1 MKKTTYRLVGVMSGT
16 SLDGIDLVFTE
27 ITFQNSISY
36 TILASETVSYNR
48 EWREKLEQAI
58 NLPSEELTELDDEY
72 SIFLA
77 EVINTFIKKYD
88 IDLLD
93 AVCSHG
99 HTVKHRP
106 KQGVTFQ
113 IGNRPKLA
121 KLINAPVVC
130 DFRVQDVELGGEGA
144 PLVPIGDRLLF
155 SDYKYCINLGGFAN
169 ISLEK
174 NDQRIAYDIC
184 PVNTVLN
191 FYTRKVGKEYDENGE
206 MARSGRLN
214 RDLLNDLNMLQFYKK
229 EAPKS
234 LGIEWVNMEIFP
246 LIDRKDIQI
255 PDILKTFTVH
265 VAEQIAACLDNDPA
279 SKVLITGGGSFNSYL
294 IEELKSRTECDLVI
308 PEKRLVD
315 FKEAL
320 VFALLGVLKL
330 RKEINV
336 LSSVTGARMDHS
348 SGRVYEP

>member
-1 MKKTTYRLVGVMSGT
+1 MEKLTYRLIGVMSGT

-27 ITFQNSISY
+27 IDFKDSISY
-36 TILASETVSYNR
+36 SILASETISYNK
-48 EWREKLEQAI
+48 EWREKLEKAI
-58 NLPSEELTELDDEY
+58 DLPSEELTELDNEY
-72 SIFLA
+72 SIFLS
-77 EVINTFIKKYD
+77 EVINDFIQKHD

-121 KLINAPVVC
+121 KLVNVPVVC
-130 DFRVQDVELGGEGA
+130 DFRVQDVELGGQGA

-155 SDYKYCINLGGFAN
+155 GDFKYCINLGGFAN

-174 NDQRIAYDIC
+174 SDQRIAYDIC

-191 FYTRKVGKEYDENGE
+191 FYTRKIGKEYDEDGE
-206 MARSGRLN
+206 MARSGKLDRE
-214 RDLLNDLNMLQFYKK
+214 LLNQLNALRFYKK

-234 LGIEWVNMEIFP
+234 LGIEWVNKEIFP
-246 LIDRKDIQI
+246 LIESKSLEIR
-255 PDILKTFTVH
+255 DILKTFTIH
-265 VAEQIAACLDNDPA
+265 VADQIAACLDNAPA
-279 SKVLITGGGSFNSYL
+279 SKILVTGGGSFNGYL
-294 IEELKSRTECDLVI
+294 IEELQSRTKCELVI
-308 PEKRLVD
+308 PEKELVD

-320 VFALLGVLKL
+320 VFTLLGVLKL